1 MDKDKTTAP
10 DTNSI
15 LVDLEF
21 VKSLVVNLNVDL
33 ERDEPEK
40 IVKNLQEARDR
51 IEEVIRQLQYGGG
64 I

>member
-1 MDKDKTTAP
+1 MDNDKTTSP
-10 DTNSI
+10 DTNAI

-21 VKSLVVNLNVDL
+21 VKSLVVNLDVDL
-33 ERDEPEK
+33 EKDEPEK
-40 IVKNLQEARDR
+40 VIKSLQEARDR